1 MGRTGQAA
9 TVRLTRGSALAP
21 LYRALA
27 GVAATAFLFLALGGA
42 TFQETVP
49 SAATRD
55 DGIAIVLQHPLLA
68 APPEPTR
75 DQAALGDDVARRFR
89 VATDAAHELVGAAVL
104 AGQSAGIDPLL
115 VLAVIAVESRFNPI
129 AESDYGARG
138 LMQVVARFHPD
149 KVPAPNGDRALLDPW
164 TNILVGT
171 RILREYL
178 DRTGNLETAL
188 QMYGGASEDAERGYA
203 KKVLAELERFRRV
216 TEAAAGPVASA
227 RPM

>member
-1 MGRTGQAA
+1 MGRSGQAA

-27 GVAATAFLFLALGGA
+27 GVAATAFLLLALGGA
-42 TFQETVP
+42 TLQEP
-49 SAATRD
+49 ALAPGAGD

-68 APPEPTR
+68 TPPVATR
-75 DQAALGDDVARRFR
+75 ELDALGEDVARRFR
-89 VATDAAHELVGAAVL
+89 IATDAAHELVGAAVL
-104 AGQSAGIDPLL
+104 VGQSAGIDPLL

-149 KVPAPNGDRALLDPW
+149 KLPSPSGDRALLDPW

-178 DRTGNLETAL
+178 DRAGNLEAAL
-188 QMYGGASEDAERGYA
+188 QLYGGAPEDAERGYS

>member
-1 MGRTGQAA
+1 MARHGQAA
-9 TVRLTRGSALAP
+9 TVRLTGIGAAMAP

-27 GVAATAFLFLALGGA
+27 GVAATAFLLLALGGA
-42 TFQETVP
+42 TLNESVP
-49 SAATRD
+49 SPAAVD
-55 DGIAIVLQHPLLA
+55 DGIPIVLQHPLLA

-75 DQAALGDDVARRFR
+75 DQEALGEDVARRFR

-104 AGQSAGIDPLL
+104 AGQAAGIDPLL
-115 VLAVIAVESRFNPI
+115 VLAVIAIESRFNPI

-149 KVPAPNGDRALLDPW
+149 KVPAPNGERALLDPW

-178 DRTGNLETAL
+178 DLTGNLEAAL
-188 QMYGGASEDAERGYA
+188 QMYGGAPEDAERGYA
-203 KKVLAELERFRRV
+203 KKVLAERERFRRV
-216 TEAAAGPVASA
+216 TEAAGQVASA